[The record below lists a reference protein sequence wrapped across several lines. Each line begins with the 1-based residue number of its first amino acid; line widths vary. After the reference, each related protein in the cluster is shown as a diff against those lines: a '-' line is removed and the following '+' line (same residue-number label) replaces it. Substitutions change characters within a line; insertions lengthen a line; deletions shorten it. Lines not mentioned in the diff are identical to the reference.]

1 MEEKEKA
8 DISDFSIYY
17 QELLFQNEEMKRI
30 MQENELLKQR
40 YQRLYEDAPAGYVVY
55 NHNGQ
60 IIAANNTLCRLLGFP
75 PQECQIHR
83 FPRYVLPEFQDEL
96 YLMIQRVLKKKTPES
111 IEVQIRGADEI
122 RDVMVTTNC
131 YREEV
136 EIPGIEELVSSDLL
150 RSVIT
155 DITELKKRQR
165 DFWNRSVHDPLTGIY
180 NRQFYKE
187 EMHDMDVLENLP
199 LSVSMVDIDGLKI
212 INDTLGHEF
221 GDQAIKIIVDELKRN
236 ARR

>member
-75 PQECQIHR
+75 PAGM
-83 FPRYVLPEFQDEL
+83 PD
-96 YLMIQRVLKKKTPES
+96 T
-111 IEVQIRGADEI
+111 
-122 RDVMVTTNC
+122 
-131 YREEV
+131 
-136 EIPGIEELVSSDLL
+136 
-150 RSVIT
+150 
-155 DITELKKRQR
+155 
-165 DFWNRSVHDPLTGIY
+165 
-180 NRQFYKE
+180 
-187 EMHDMDVLENLP
+187 P
-199 LSVSMVDIDGLKI
+199 LSAVCS
-212 INDTLGHEF
+212 
-221 GDQAIKIIVDELKRN
+221 A
-236 ARR
+236 

>member
-1 MEEKEKA
+1 M
-8 DISDFSIYY
+8 
-17 QELLFQNEEMKRI
+17 
-30 MQENELLKQR
+30 
-40 YQRLYEDAPAGYVVY
+40 
-55 NHNGQ
+55 
-60 IIAANNTLCRLLGFP
+60 
-75 PQECQIHR
+75 
-83 FPRYVLPEFQDEL
+83 
-96 YLMIQRVLKKKTPES
+96 LKKKTPES
-111 IEVQIRGADEI
+111 IEVQIRGADEV

-136 EIPGIEELVSSDLL
+136 EIPGLEELVSSDLL

-221 GDQAIKIIVDELKRN
+221 GDQAIKVIVDELKRN
-236 ARR
+236 ARP